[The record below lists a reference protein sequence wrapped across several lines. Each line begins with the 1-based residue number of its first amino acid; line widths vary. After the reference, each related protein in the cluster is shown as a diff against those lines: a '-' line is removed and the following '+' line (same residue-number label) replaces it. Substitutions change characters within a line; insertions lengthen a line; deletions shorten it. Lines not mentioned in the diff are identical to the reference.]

1 VGIVCPALDSVN
13 TGCHWRIYVNH
24 SSADTSAQLSSA
36 HFTPATMTGRNGK
49 WLVRVL
55 HEQTL
60 RGSNSKLPY
69 SYLGSRARVW
79 GQKLAGPPSDI

>member
-1 VGIVCPALDSVN
+1 MGIVCPALDSVN
-13 TGCHWRIYVNH
+13 TGCLPLENIYVNH
-24 SSADTSAQLSSA
+24 SAPHTLHSSSVPFRSAHFSSV

-60 RGSNSKLPY
+60 EASSSKLPY
-69 SYLGSRARVW
+69 EFVRIGDLC
-79 GQKLAGPPSDI
+79 I